1 MGKRKRYRNNQ
12 DLRDFVW
19 LFTTVILFYFF
30 WLSLLL
36 GGVFLTIV
44 LTVWTHRFI
53 KNLWWYKKPFV
64 RAILSYMFLVGGLY
78 LGWNTLII
86 KVPEIN
92 GIFIQRS
99 EKISTYMSIG
109 SNKKWQPILQPNEQG
124 IILENLSNITI
135 TWQIQ

>member
-1 MGKRKRYRNNQ
+1 MGKGKRYRNNQ
-12 DLRDFVW
+12 DLRNFVW
-19 LFTTVILFYFF
+19 LFTAVILFYFF

-44 LTVWTHRFI
+44 LTVWIHRFI
-53 KNLWWYKKPFV
+53 KNLWWYKSPFV
-64 RAILSYMFLVGGLY
+64 WAILSYMFLLMGLY
-78 LGWNTLII
+78 LGWNTLIT

-92 GIFIQRS
+92 DTFIQRS
-99 EKISTYMSIG
+99 EKISTYISIG

-124 IILENLSNITI
+124 IILENLSNITT